1 MIAEDLAYCG
11 FACPQVGLDKPFLEH
26 LIVEHA
32 RQIVEA
38 FVELRG
44 TQLERHGGGC
54 VASTLV
60 GWLPRAATFDTV
72 WDLSF
77 GELYASLFSENE
89 EDSVRAAAA
98 VTLRLNEFGNEGDW
112 QLQLPNSTRFCFDR
126 WLLPPSDSIQ
136 VSAAAKT
143 VSIRTRSADVWQQST
158 FQRTA
163 DGWNT
168 VNAQALP
175 SLTFQG
181 TRLTVLTG
189 ESLSRASQDRLLS
202 AEAYGVSH
210 KSVDTETE
218 LLVHTS
224 KAALELIAEFA
235 DIYVP
240 WVNQVVRNLVPL
252 PERPGTQ
259 NSASGNF
266 SPGVIAVSNQQSRC
280 VLAEMLV
287 HEATHHYLYMLK
299 RLGPIDDGSDET
311 LYFSPFRNMG
321 RPILYIVFAYHAF
334 GNLLLFFRMLRERG
348 LPADEPGSNIDEQ
361 IQKLEPQLKTLE
373 AALQTTTA
381 LTPLGRA
388 LWEPLYERIHG

>member
-1 MIAEDLAYCG
+1 M
-11 FACPQVGLDKPFLEH
+11 DKPFLDH

-32 RQIVEA
+32 RQTVEA

-44 TQLERHGGGC
+44 TQLGNHGGGC

-60 GWLPRAATFDTV
+60 DWLPRAATFDTV

-89 EDSVRAAAA
+89 EESVRAAAA

-112 QLQLPNSTRFCFDR
+112 QLQLPSPTRFCFDG
-126 WLLPPSDSIQ
+126 WLLPLCDSIQ
-136 VSAAAKT
+136 VSAGTKT
-143 VSIRTRSADVWQQST
+143 VSIRTGCADVWQQNT
-158 FQRTA
+158 FQHA
-163 DGWNT
+163 AHGWKTTN
-168 VNAQALP
+168 VQALP
-175 SLTFQG
+175 SLTFEG
-181 TRLTVLTG
+181 NRLRVLTG
-189 ESLSRASQDRLLS
+189 EALSRASQDRLLS
-202 AEAYGVSH
+202 ADAYGVSH

-218 LLVHTS
+218 LLVCTS
-224 KAALELIAEFA
+224 KAALGLIAEFA
-235 DIYVP
+235 DIYLP

-252 PERPGTQ
+252 PERPGMQ
-259 NSASGNF
+259 NSASGNL
-266 SPGVIAVSNQQSRC
+266 SPGVIAVSNQPSRC

-287 HEATHHYLYMLK
+287 HEATHHYLYILK
-299 RLGPIDDGSDET
+299 RLGPIDDGTDET

-361 IQKLEPQLKTLE
+361 IAKLEPQLKTLE
-373 AALQTTTA
+373 VALQTTKA

-388 LWEPLYERIHG
+388 LWEPLYERIHA